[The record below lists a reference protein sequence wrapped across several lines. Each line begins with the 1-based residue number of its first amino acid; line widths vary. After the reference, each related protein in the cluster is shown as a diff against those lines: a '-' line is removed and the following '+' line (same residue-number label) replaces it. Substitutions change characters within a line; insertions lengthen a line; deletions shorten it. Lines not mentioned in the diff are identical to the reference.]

1 MDSKHLKNK
10 NSEAM
15 NKKNV
20 PIQNMMYQ
28 INDFVDVNK
37 TKLEVIP
44 LVWTTITS
52 LLQLGDQFNA
62 AIRQQAIDIGGY
74 TLTKKESKENLAGS
88 LIKVLN
94 LIYNDC
100 LQKNDLIDM
109 NNYKSTHKKL
119 MRLSYSRLLSKS
131 ISTIAYCEAHTE
143 SLAEMGISE
152 DMLQILKNDSSVM
165 ETYIAIPQEMIKK
178 REEAGLK
185 IELLAR
191 EIDQLQTNQ
200 LNKLM
205 ESFFSTSDPELYT
218 AYQQAVKREKPGSR
232 KMALIGSVKDI
243 NTRQPIK
250 RVHIL
255 ISEADIDHVIKG
267 EKGGFR
273 IAQLEADTYQVEIVA
288 TNYITKQL
296 TLVHN
301 FGETD
306 RLDILLEPAP
316 VA

>member
-1 MDSKHLKNK
+1 
-10 NSEAM
+10 M

-37 TKLEVIP
+37 TKLELIP

-52 LLQLGDQFNA
+52 LLQKGDQFNA

-94 LIYNDC
+94 LIYNNC
-100 LQKNDLIDM
+100 LQKNDLDDI
-109 NNYKSTHKKL
+109 NNYKSTLKKL
-119 MRLSYSRLLSKS
+119 MRLSYSKLLDKS
-131 ISTIAYCEAHTE
+131 ITTIAYCEAHTE

-152 DMLQILKNDSSVM
+152 DMLQILKNDSSAM

-185 IELLAR
+185 VEQLAR
-191 EIDQLQTNQ
+191 EIDQLQINQ

-205 ESFFSTSDPELYT
+205 ESFYSTSDPDLYT
-218 AYQQAVKREKPGSR
+218 AYKQAVKREKPGSR
-232 KMALIGSVKDI
+232 KMALIGSVKDKI
-243 NTRQPIK
+243 TNQPIK

-255 ISEADIDHVIKG
+255 ISEAEIDHVIKG

-273 IAQLEADTYQVEIVA
+273 IPQLDADTYQVEIMA
-288 TNYITKQL
+288 TNYITQKL

-306 RLDILLEPAP
+306 RLDILLEPET

>member
-1 MDSKHLKNK
+1 
-10 NSEAM
+10 M

-37 TKLEVIP
+37 TKLELIP

-52 LLQLGDQFNA
+52 LLQKGDQFNA

-94 LIYNDC
+94 LIYNNC
-100 LQKNDLIDM
+100 LQKNDLDDI

-119 MRLSYSRLLSKS
+119 MRLSYSKLLDKS
-131 ISTIAYCEAHTE
+131 ITTIAYCEAHTE

-152 DMLQILKNDSSVM
+152 DMLQILKNDSSAM

-185 IELLAR
+185 VEQLAR
-191 EIDQLQTNQ
+191 EIDQLQINQ

-205 ESFFSTSDPELYT
+205 ESFYSTSDPDLYT
-218 AYQQAVKREKPGSR
+218 AYKQAVKREKPGSR
-232 KMALIGSVKDI
+232 KMALIGSVKDKI
-243 NTRQPIK
+243 TNQPIK

-255 ISEADIDHVIKG
+255 ISEAEIDHVIKG

-273 IAQLEADTYQVEIVA
+273 IPQLDADTYQVEIVA

-306 RLDILLEPAP
+306 RLDILLEPEP

>member
-1 MDSKHLKNK
+1 
-10 NSEAM
+10 M

-37 TKLEVIP
+37 TKLELIP

-52 LLQLGDQFNA
+52 LLQKGDQFNA

-94 LIYNDC
+94 LIYNNC
-100 LQKNDLIDM
+100 LQKNDLDDI

-119 MRLSYSRLLSKS
+119 MRLSYSKLLDKS
-131 ISTIAYCEAHTE
+131 ITTIAYCEAHTE

-152 DMLQILKNDSSVM
+152 EMLQILKNDSSAM

-185 IELLAR
+185 VEQLAR
-191 EIDQLQTNQ
+191 EIDQLQINQ

-205 ESFFSTSDPELYT
+205 ESFYSTSDPDLYT
-218 AYQQAVKREKPGSR
+218 AYKQAVKREKPGSR
-232 KMALIGSVKDI
+232 KMALIGSVKDKI
-243 NTRQPIK
+243 TNQPIK

-255 ISEADIDHVIKG
+255 ISEAEIDHVIKG

-273 IAQLEADTYQVEIVA
+273 IPQLDADTYQVEIMA
-288 TNYITKQL
+288 TNYITQKL

-306 RLDILLEPAP
+306 RLDILLEPET

>member
-1 MDSKHLKNK
+1 
-10 NSEAM
+10 M

-94 LIYNDC
+94 LIYNNC
-100 LQKNDLIDM
+100 LQKNDLDDI

-119 MRLSYSRLLSKS
+119 MRLSYSQLLSKS

-152 DMLQILKNDSSVM
+152 DMLQILKNDSSAM

-185 IELLAR
+185 IERLAR

-255 ISEADIDHVIKG
+255 ISEADIDHVVKG

>member
-1 MDSKHLKNK
+1 
-10 NSEAM
+10 
-15 NKKNV
+15 
-20 PIQNMMYQ
+20 
-28 INDFVDVNK
+28 
-37 TKLEVIP
+37 
-44 LVWTTITS
+44 
-52 LLQLGDQFNA
+52 
-62 AIRQQAIDIGGY
+62 
-74 TLTKKESKENLAGS
+74 
-88 LIKVLN
+88 
-94 LIYNDC
+94 
-100 LQKNDLIDM
+100 
-109 NNYKSTHKKL
+109 
-119 MRLSYSRLLSKS
+119 
-131 ISTIAYCEAHTE
+131 
-143 SLAEMGISE
+143 
-152 DMLQILKNDSSVM
+152 M

-185 IELLAR
+185 IERLAR

-255 ISEADIDHVIKG
+255 ISEADIDHVVKG

>member
-1 MDSKHLKNK
+1 
-10 NSEAM
+10 M

-74 TLTKKESKENLAGS
+74 TLTKKESKENLASS

-131 ISTIAYCEAHTE
+131 ISTIAYCETHTE

>member
-1 MDSKHLKNK
+1 
-10 NSEAM
+10 M

-52 LLQLGDQFNA
+52 LLQLGDKFNA

-74 TLTKKESKENLAGS
+74 TLTKKESKENLASS

-119 MRLSYSRLLSKS
+119 MRLSYSQLLSKS

-218 AYQQAVKREKPGSR
+218 AYQQAVKREKSGSR

>member
-1 MDSKHLKNK
+1 
-10 NSEAM
+10 M

-74 TLTKKESKENLAGS
+74 TLTKKESKENLASS

-255 ISEADIDHVIKG
+255 ISEADIDHVVKG

-273 IAQLEADTYQVEIVA
+273 IAQLEADTYKVEIVA

-306 RLDILLEPAP
+306 RLDILLEPEP

>member
-1 MDSKHLKNK
+1 
-10 NSEAM
+10 M

-74 TLTKKESKENLAGS
+74 TLTKKESKENLTGS

-255 ISEADIDHVIKG
+255 ISEADIDHVVKG

-306 RLDILLEPAP
+306 RLDILLEPEP

>member
-1 MDSKHLKNK
+1 
-10 NSEAM
+10 M

-185 IELLAR
+185 VEQLAR

-255 ISEADIDHVIKG
+255 ISEADIDHVVKG

-306 RLDILLEPAP
+306 RLDILLEPEP